1 MPAEPTRT
9 AHPPAA
15 LPAMNGLLTRLPRDV
30 QQRLIALSTRVSL
43 RKDASLAEA
52 GSPVTSVY
60 LPCSGLV
67 SLQTMTQYAES
78 VEIAMVGKEGIAGL
92 PLASAAAVAPHT
104 SVVVIPGEAYRLRVD
119 AWQTEFERS
128 TSLQRAVVQYWQ
140 VMMIEIAQG
149 SACHRFHTARQR
161 LARWLLSA
169 SDRTQSLRIEMT
181 HERLAQSLGL
191 QRTRVTLASLALQDA
206 GAIKS
211 RRGRITILDRRRVE
225 TLACECYRQC
235 RDRAAE

>member
-1 MPAEPTRT
+1 MPAQPTQT
-9 AHPPAA
+9 THPPAPR
-15 LPAMNGLLTRLPRDV
+15 PAMNGLLTRLPRDA

-43 RKDASLAEA
+43 EREASLAEA

-67 SLQTMTQYAES
+67 SLQTMTQQAES
-78 VEIAMVGKEGIAGL
+78 VEIAMGGKEGIAGL

-149 SACHRFHTARQR
+149 SACPRFHTARQR
-161 LARWLLSA
+161 LPRELLTALDRTQTLLSA
-169 SDRTQSLRIEMT
+169 LPHQSPTRCLGRRHFPRTLR
-181 HERLAQSLGL
+181 L
-191 QRTRVTLASLALQDA
+191 
-206 GAIKS
+206 
-211 RRGRITILDRRRVE
+211 
-225 TLACECYRQC
+225 
-235 RDRAAE
+235 RAM